1 MSAPS
6 FGRVVDVVAL
16 AVGLGALML
25 LVGSLLGGCGASA
38 LQSHAT
44 AATVITVAAQGAGDV
59 AVASVELAAQRCQD
73 APCVER
79 VREAGAVVAVTHES
93 LRIAALTYREAVE
106 VAAAAQEGDALLSAL
121 VTALARVVVQWD
133 ALVAV
138 LRERLDA
145 DLPSLPPVVRSMLD
159 ALAGPS

>member
-1 MSAPS
+1 MRAALDA
-6 FGRVVDVVAL
+6 FAVAVAL
-16 AVGLGALML
+16 GGLALLAVC
-25 LVGSLLGGCGASA
+25 VTGCGASA

-59 AVASVELAAQRCQD
+59 AVASVEHAAQQCSD
-73 APCVER
+73 AACVER

-106 VAAAAQEGDALLSAL
+106 VAAAAQEGDTLLSAL

-145 DLPSLPPVVRSMLD
+145 DLPSLPPAVRSMLD